1 VPDDLL
7 TVLSPAPGVSDETF
21 CAQQAEAI
29 RVLAKRTTADIIEIG
44 QRLIAANERLSH
56 GMWLPWL
63 AKEFGWS
70 QTTASNFMHVAD
82 RFADKLVTVT
92 NLPIDAGALFKL
104 ASPTTPE
111 IARDEAIKDAEDGT
125 RITKD
130 EADKLIAKAT
140 REAAETAIA
149 EARANLNEE
158 KRRAVED
165 ATRQLANDKDALAE
179 RLADIER
186 SMREPNVKDICETIK
201 KTLDIKSMK
210 PEQYKLL
217 ARILGYPISIGK
229 TLYDPIPEVD
239 AALITENLR
248 VSSQITEAIRS
259 IFAAPNPQMMRDMT
273 WPVQRNQHREMLDA
287 VIGWLDEYKELLGTG
302 VEDV

>member
-1 VPDDLL
+1 MPDDLL
-7 TVLSPAPGVSDETF
+7 TVLLPTHSAVSDQTF

-44 QRLIAANERLSH
+44 QRLIAAENRLTH
-56 GMWLPWL
+56 GEWLPWL
-63 AKEFGWS
+63 HNEFGW
-70 QTTASNFMHVAD
+70 TDRTARNFILVAEA
-82 RFADKLVTVT
+82 FKLETIS
-92 NLPIDAGALFKL
+92 NLPIDAGALYRL
-104 ASPTTPE
+104 AGPSTPV
-111 IARDEAIKDAEDGT
+111 IARDAAIEAAEEGT

-130 EADKLIAKAT
+130 EADKLIAEAT
-140 REAAETAIA
+140 RKAAENAIA
-149 EARANLNEE
+149 EARANLGEE
-158 KRRAVED
+158 KRLAVED
-165 ATRQLANDKDALAE
+165 ATRTLANDKATLAE

-248 VSSQITEAIRS
+248 ISSQITEAIRALFS
-259 IFAAPNPQMMRDMT
+259 APSPEMMCKIT

-287 VIGWLDEYKELLGTG
+287 VIGWLDQYKELLGMG
-302 VEDV
+302 VEDA